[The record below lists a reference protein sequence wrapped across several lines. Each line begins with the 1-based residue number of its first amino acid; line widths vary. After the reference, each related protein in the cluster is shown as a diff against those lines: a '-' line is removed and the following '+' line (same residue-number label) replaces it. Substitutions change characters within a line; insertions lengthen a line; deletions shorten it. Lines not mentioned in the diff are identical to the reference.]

1 LIVHFINLFHKYS
14 TIANMKFVPN
24 ILKAFLINL
33 SFIGIIF
40 ASENCP
46 SISPI
51 IAKDNPTIQV
61 EAIINDVVCSFI
73 ELQSQNNGTLA
84 STLNLTKKK
93 ILPYIDLEYS
103 TELALGDFWDQ
114 LELRERK
121 IFERDIKNS
130 LINEYVGILADLAI
144 WEDIKV
150 SVDEDYIQNENIA
163 RINVSVSLKS
173 EKDSTSV
180 TLKLI
185 RKNRW
190 KIYDLEYQS
199 ISIVDIEKMGYNSKI
214 KRQGIKKLIQKMLE
228 KS

>member
-1 LIVHFINLFHKYS
+1 
-14 TIANMKFVPN
+14 MKFILN

-33 SFIGIIF
+33 CFIGIIF
-40 ASENCP
+40 ASDSCP
-46 SISPI
+46 SILPKM
-51 IAKDNPTIQV
+51 AKDNPTDQV

-73 ELQSQNNGTLA
+73 ELQSNNKGTFA

-103 TELALGDFWDQ
+103 TELALSNHWDQ
-114 LELRERK
+114 LELREKK

-130 LINEYVGILADLAI
+130 LINEYVGILSGWTN

-150 SVDEDYIQNENIA
+150 IVSEDFSQVENIA
-163 RINVSVSLKS
+163 RVKLSVSLDNKNS
-173 EKDSTSV
+173 SSTV

-190 KIYDLEYQS
+190 KIFDLEYQS
-199 ISIVDIEKMGYNSKI
+199 ISIIDIEKMGYSSKI
-214 KRQGIKKLIQKMLE
+214 KRQGINKLVQKLLS

>member
-1 LIVHFINLFHKYS
+1 
-14 TIANMKFVPN
+14 MKFLPN

-33 SFIGIIF
+33 CFIGIIF
-40 ASENCP
+40 ASETCP
-46 SISPI
+46 SISPKN
-51 IAKDNPTIQV
+51 AGDSPTEQV

-73 ELQSQNNGTLA
+73 ELQSGNNGTLA

-93 ILPYIDLEYS
+93 IIPYIDLEYS
-103 TELALGDFWDQ
+103 TEMALAGYWDQ
-114 LELRERK
+114 LESKEKK

-130 LINEYVGILADLAI
+130 LVNEYVGILSDLTI
-144 WEDIKV
+144 WKDIEI
-150 SVDEDYIQNENIA
+150 SVNEDYSQNENMA
-163 RINVSVSLKS
+163 RVKVSVSLLKS
-173 EKDSTSV
+173 NDSATV

-199 ISIVDIEKMGYNSKI
+199 IGIIDIERVGYDSKI
-214 KRQGIKKLIQKMLE
+214 KRQGIEKLIQKMLT